1 MKLFHAVTICNTWK
15 SRPARGGWIEM
26 VKKGEKAMFKKSR
39 PARGGWIEMTPYDLE
54 PYREMSRP
62 ARGGWIEILYSHSGS

>member
-1 MKLFHAVTICNTWK
+1 
-15 SRPARGGWIEM
+15 M